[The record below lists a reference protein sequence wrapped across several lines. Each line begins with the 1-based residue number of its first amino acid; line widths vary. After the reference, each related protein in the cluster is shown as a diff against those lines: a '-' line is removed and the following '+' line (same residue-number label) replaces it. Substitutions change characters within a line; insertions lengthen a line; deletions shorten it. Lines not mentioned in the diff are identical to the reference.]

1 MFEITIKTIT
11 TEEKK
16 TALTRANAEIIAN
29 TTYMC
34 DDVYAV
40 EIINGD
46 TGELVYYKAKG

>member
-16 TALTRANAEIIAN
+16 IALTRENAEIMAN

-40 EIINGD
+40 EIVNSD

>member
-11 TEEKK
+11 SAIKK
-16 TALTRANAEIIAN
+16 LGFTRENAELIAN
-29 TTYMC
+29 TAYIC

-46 TGELVYYKAKG
+46 TGEMVYYKAKG

>member
-16 TALTRANAEIIAN
+16 IALTRENAEIIAN

-40 EIINGD
+40 EIVNGD

>member
-1 MFEITIKTIT
+1 MFEITIRTIT

-16 TALTRANAEIIAN
+16 TALTRANAEIMAN
-29 TTYMC
+29 TVYMC

>member
-1 MFEITIKTIT
+1 MFTITIKTIT
-11 TEEKK
+11 SEIKK
-16 TALTRANAEIIAN
+16 LGFTRENAELIAD
-29 TTYMC
+29 TAYIC